1 VSPGVAIT
9 ADKRVLQPHIM
20 FLEGSH
26 TGVATTGKVLHHIFF
41 MHSYTAHTSFFSFCI
56 FFGVG
61 GLYWSLT
68 FLLNLLEI
76 NLLTVSQMTSWESLA

>member
-9 ADKRVLQPHIM
+9 ANKRVLQPHTT

-26 TGVATTGKVLHHIFF
+26 TDIATTRKVLHHIFF
-41 MHSYTAHTSFFSFCI
+41 MHSYTAHTLFLFCI
-56 FFGVG
+56 FFGAG
-61 GLYWSLT
+61 GLYWSLA
-68 FLLNLLEI
+68 FLLNLLDN

>member
-1 VSPGVAIT
+1 
-9 ADKRVLQPHIM
+9 M

-26 TGVATTGKVLHHIFF
+26 TGIATTGKVLHHIFSIL
-41 MHSYTAHTSFFSFCI
+41 H
-56 FFGVG
+56 FFGAG

-68 FLLNLLEI
+68 FLLNLLDS